1 MKVRHRRSYQNGIL
15 ASPLLCAA
23 FAVSPGI
30 SCATSSL
37 RLATHIHCVYY
48 TDKTHRQGAQKN
60 TQDSALVKR
69 ANASRVPR
77 VCQFSKLSTNEFRW
91 IRLDSKH
98 SNASIKREIRFTIFQ
113 SIERESALRRLGFV
127 SPVTYKFSLGTKNV
141 ARLWS

>member
-1 MKVRHRRSYQNGIL
+1 MVSSRRLCCVQRSRFRLESAVRL
-15 ASPLLCAA
+15 P
-23 FAVSPGI
+23 VSGWLH
-30 SCATSSL
+30 TY
-37 RLATHIHCVYY
+37 TVYY
-48 TDKTHRQGAQKN
+48 TDKAHRQGAQKN